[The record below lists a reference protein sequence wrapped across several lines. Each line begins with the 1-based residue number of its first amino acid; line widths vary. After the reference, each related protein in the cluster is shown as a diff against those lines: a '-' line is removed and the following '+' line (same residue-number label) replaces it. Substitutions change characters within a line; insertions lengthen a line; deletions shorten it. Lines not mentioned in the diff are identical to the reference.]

1 MSGAGRTSSNGGN
14 SGLSGILGGGEG
26 LSSED
31 ECASGKLCVVGDDAD
46 DDDVGESP
54 PSFLSFRSHIF
65 LWCSIVVN

>member
-1 MSGAGRTSSNGGN
+1 MSGAGRTSSNCRN
-14 SGLSGILGGGEG
+14 SGLSGILGGGKG

-31 ECASGKLCVVGDDAD
+31 EYGSGKLCVVGDGAD

-54 PSFLSFRSHIF
+54 PSFLTFRSHIF